1 MTTPAPLLLAAGG
14 DHDPEFRY
22 ACRFGV
28 EDGLYLRFGAG
39 DDLLV
44 VSILELERARSE
56 GRAARIEEAG
66 SLGWRDQ
73 ADRRM
78 AWAELAARL
87 IQERGGPR
95 ARISPSLPAGLYEAL
110 RSAGLELEIVPDL
123 FIEERRRKD
132 DRELEWVAQAQAAAE
147 AATLEVIREVAAAQI
162 LDGVLLRDERPLTS
176 EWLMARAQ
184 QVLIE
189 RGCICEQMIIAGGER
204 SSQPHFRGQGE
215 LRAGEPIVIDIFPRH
230 QASGYCGDLTRT
242 VVPGGA
248 SELLQRMH
256 GACLEALEVGLGAI
270 AAGADGRDAHRA
282 TCQRLVDRGF
292 GTTTSGLEGE
302 ADGPRMIHSTG
313 HGVGLEVHEAPPLRN
328 LSFQLAPRDVV
339 TVEPGLYQ
347 AGVGGVRVEDL
358 VVVAAGGF
366 DNLTSLPKSLDPA
379 DYL

>member
-1 MTTPAPLLLAAGG
+1 MATPLLLAAGG
-14 DHDPEFRY
+14 EHDPEFRY
-22 ACRFGV
+22 ACRFAV
-28 EDGLYLRFGAG
+28 EDGLYLRFGVD

-44 VSILELERARSE
+44 VSVLELERARSE

-87 IQERGGPR
+87 IRERGGDA
-95 ARISPSLPAGLYEAL
+95 ARISPSLPAVLYEAL
-110 RSAGLELEIVPDL
+110 RGAGLELEIVPDL
-123 FIEERRRKD
+123 FVDERRRKD
-132 DRELEWVAQAQAAAE
+132 DRELECIAVAQAAAE
-147 AATLEVIREVAAAQI
+147 AATLEVIGEVASARI
-162 LDGVLLRDERPLTS
+162 LNGALLRDQRPLTS

-189 RGCICEQMIIAGGER
+189 RGCICEQMIVAGGER

-248 SELLQRMH
+248 SDLLQRMH
-256 GACLEALEVGLGAI
+256 QACVEALEVGLGGV
-270 AAGADGRDAHRA
+270 AAGADGGEVHRA
-282 TCQRLVDRGF
+282 TCRRLVDRGF
-292 GTTTSGLEGE
+292 GTSTPGLEGS
-302 ADGPRMIHSTG
+302 AVGPRMIHSTG
-313 HGVGLEVHEAPPLRN
+313 HGVGLEVHEGPPLRN
-328 LSFQLAPRDVV
+328 LSFELAPRDVV

-366 DNLTSLPKSLDPA
+366 DNLTHLPRSLDPA

>member
-1 MTTPAPLLLAAGG
+1 MTTPLLLAAGG

-28 EDGLYLRFGAG
+28 EDGLYLRFAPG

-56 GRAARIEEAG
+56 SRAARIEEAG

-87 IQERGGPR
+87 IRERGGDA
-95 ARISPSLPAGLYEAL
+95 ARISPRLPAALYEAL
-110 RSAGLELEIVPDL
+110 RGAGLELEIVPDL
-123 FIEERRRKD
+123 FVEERRRKD
-132 DRELEWVAQAQAAAE
+132 DRELECIAIAQAAAE
-147 AATLEVIREVAAAQI
+147 AATLEVVREVAAARI
-162 LDGVLLRDERPLTS
+162 ADGALIREGRPLTS

-189 RGCICEQMIIAGGER
+189 RGCICEQMIVAGGER

-248 SELLQRMH
+248 SELLRRMH
-256 GACLEALEVGLGAI
+256 EACVEALEVGLGEI
-270 AAGADGRDAHRA
+270 AAGADGMAVHRA

-292 GTTTSGLEGE
+292 GTSTPGLEGS
-302 ADGPRMIHSTG
+302 AQGPRMIHSTG
-313 HGVGLEVHEAPPLRN
+313 HGVGLEVHEGPPLRD
-328 LSFQLAPRDVV
+328 LSFALASRDVV

-347 AGVGGVRVEDL
+347 AGVGGIRVEDL

-366 DNLTSLPKSLDPA
+366 DNLTHLPRSLDPA